1 MTVDTDPIRSNLGQ
15 QRLAGAKARHRH
27 SWVNIRETSLGRLDG
42 TDPEPFAFETSAW
55 TQCIGCGVRRDDAR
69 SKAGKNAR
77 SRGNRRELYVQRTYG
92 PVKVGQHGDAIDN
105 LGHSWKWQSKTTR
118 LGSRKELPLWA
129 AGIEALSWGG
139 IKPYAWITVP
149 MAKMDPLHRD
159 LRPLLIRSWT
169 FPVGSLDLLIVRS
182 SDWAELHGLPVPAI
196 AEHMAMTGRWFLEVN
211 GLDR

>member
-1 MTVDTDPIRSNLGQ
+1 MTTLADTDPIRANLGQ

-27 SWVNIRETSLGRLDG
+27 RWGVVEGRFLEGWKTYAGCLNCGREQ
-42 TDPEPFAFETSAW
+42 DP
-55 TQCIGCGVRRDDAR
+55 AR

-105 LGHSWKWQSKTTR
+105 LGHSWKWQSKTSR

-182 SDWAELHGLPVPAI
+182 SDWATVHGLPVPAI

-211 GLDR
+211 GRDE